1 MRQRTGTGAQWGE
14 SDTQP
19 EGSHQEQI
27 HWNVRQAGAW
37 CKMRDGT
44 TPDHSGLL
52 CCRLM
57 YTCIILRG
65 AFISPLMITAE
76 HQLYC
81 LFGRKHK
88 WYALI
93 PYSFIVELGIVSLNA
108 GEMGPITASKAFLW
122 LHSRARTM
130 KVSYWEEK
138 SNQRPLVVFCKFQN
152 QNGKHFLLWLTM
164 VHSEQQIR
172 LVARERESGL
182 LNLLLSS
189 VLHQTLHVSL
199 NDSSMHLCQWILC
212 LVVGVSTQDICL
224 S

>member
-1 MRQRTGTGAQWGE
+1 
-14 SDTQP
+14 
-19 EGSHQEQI
+19 
-27 HWNVRQAGAW
+27 
-37 CKMRDGT
+37 
-44 TPDHSGLL
+44 
-52 CCRLM
+52 M

-76 HQLYC
+76 HRPHC

-108 GEMGPITASKAFLW
+108 GEMGPITASNAFLW

-164 VHSEQQIR
+164 VHSEQQIW
-172 LVARERESGL
+172 LVACKRESGL

-189 VLHQTLHVSL
+189 VLHQT
-199 NDSSMHLCQWILC
+199 SMFPWMTHQWILC
-212 LVVGVSTQDICL
+212 LAAEVSTQVICL